1 VSGKPVSVNPGTQC
15 LQFIAQGSAVRQA
28 LCKNLNIYIR
38 SPSDDDALGQSWAR
52 WFTLFPDAKS
62 FFLIP
67 IAGEN
72 EMLGVFYAD
81 YSRSNEQG
89 WTSEELDLVE
99 AIKQVA
105 GSALKA
111 ERASSA

>member
-1 VSGKPVSVNPGTQC
+1 MMRWVS
-15 LQFIAQGSAVRQA
+15 R
-28 LCKNLNIYIR
+28 
-38 SPSDDDALGQSWAR
+38 WER
-52 WFTLFPDAKS
+52 WFSLFPDAKS

-67 IAGEN
+67 IVYDNAL
-72 EMLGVFYAD
+72 LGVIYAD

-111 ERASSA
+111 ERASSARNL

>member
-1 VSGKPVSVNPGTQC
+1 V
-15 LQFIAQGSAVRQA
+15 I
-28 LCKNLNIYIR
+28 
-38 SPSDDDALGQSWAR
+38 
-52 WFTLFPDAKS
+52 
-62 FFLIP
+62 
-67 IAGEN
+67 
-72 EMLGVFYAD
+72 YAD
-81 YSRSNEQG
+81 YPRSNPQG

>member
-1 VSGKPVSVNPGTQC
+1 MPKDGV
-15 LQFIAQGSAVRQA
+15 VREA
-28 LCKNLNIYIR
+28 LLKNANLYIR
-38 SPSDDDALGQSWAR
+38 SSSDDALGQSWER
-52 WFTLFPDAKS
+52 WFSLFPDAKS
-62 FFLIP
+62 FFLVP
-67 IAGEN
+67 IVHDSALAG
-72 EMLGVFYAD
+72 VIYAD